1 MEKMPANTMDMPLM
15 MKNAWLFSSRCDFN
29 YKTGKE
35 FPQQVN
41 IKVICKKTRGS
52 RTFIPNKPARR
63 VPTPNPMVMIEI
75 CVMKPVGHT
84 VTLELVQKGATHF
97 KI

>member
-1 MEKMPANTMDMPLM
+1 

-29 YKTGKE
+29 YRIGKE
-35 FPQQVN
+35 FPQQTN
-41 IKVICKKTRGS
+41 IKAIRRNAQWS

-63 VPTPNPMVMIEI
+63 VPTPNPIVMIEI
-75 CVMKPVGHT
+75 CAMQSMGHT
-84 VTLELVQKGATHF
+84 VTLELDKAGDTHL